1 MMTRTDGKKGGSESW
16 VRRRGLMRAGVLV
29 LWSAVIVLGLG
40 LGLGLVLMGSGVG
53 RTVYFEPTGEAL
65 AEART
70 GDLLILAGSV
80 CLLLCAA
87 WGRYM
92 KVPLWACM
100 LVAVPSVLVG
110 GLTLLWGSSLFPEL
124 SYLVAIPVAATGVIG
139 GLVLATPFRPA
150 TERIEKQ

>member
-1 MMTRTDGKKGGSESW
+1 MTTRTDGRKEGRKGGSGSW
-16 VRRRGLMRAGVLV
+16 ARRRGLMRAGVLV
-29 LWSAVIVLGLG
+29 LWSAVIVLGL
-40 LGLGLVLMGSGVG
+40 VLMGSGVG
-53 RTVYFEPTGEAL
+53 STVYFEPTGEAL

>member
-1 MMTRTDGKKGGSESW
+1 MTRTDGKKGGSESW

-29 LWSAVIVLGLG
+29 LWSAVIVLGL
-40 LGLGLVLMGSGVG
+40 VLMGSGVG
-53 RTVYFEPTGEAL
+53 RTVYFEPTSEAL